1 MEEGLVMEMRWDL
14 DEIFPSFESEKF
26 QNSYRK
32 FEDNLHKMN
41 QWVEEELTTQ
51 EDPVRKM
58 EEFVVLLNGFYNEFV
73 PLRVYSRLR
82 LSVEATN
89 DKASQM
95 LEKLETKSADLTQP
109 KVKFQKWLG
118 RLEDLEQLIA
128 SSELLEEHR
137 LFFSNLAEDNKYTLS
152 EEEELIISKMSTTGS
167 LSWTKLQ
174 NLLTSTLTVEMEADG
189 EMKSLPL
196 PVVRN
201 MAYHSDPKV
210 RKAAYH
216 AELKSYEKIAE
227 SSAACLNGIKG
238 EVLTVTK
245 MRGYDSTLEMTL
257 LSQNM
262 ELTTLEAMLE
272 AMRESLPAFQKYYR
286 KKAEFLGY
294 EGGLP
299 FYEIFA
305 PLSDAEKEYTYAEA
319 REYIVKN
326 FRTFDD
332 ALAEFVDQ
340 AFENRWID
348 AEPRQ
353 GKRGGAFCSNIQP
366 LKVSRVMSNFN
377 NSFSNVITLA
387 HELGHAYHG
396 HCLGTE
402 TFLNSTYPM
411 PLAETASI
419 FSETI
424 VINSALKEATEE
436 EAFAI
441 LESTISKAGQVIVDI
456 YSRFLFESE
465 LFKRR
470 EDHSLSVNELKEIML
485 DAQKQAYGS
494 GLDPEYLHPYAWANK
509 VHYYYPLNNF
519 YNYPYAFGLLFAK
532 GIYSEYLKRGESFV
546 AEYNELLRVS
556 GKNSVT
562 DVAKM
567 AGMDVNSIDF
577 WRSSLKLVAEDIE
590 RFVELCDTLKK

>member
-1 MEEGLVMEMRWDL
+1 MEMRWSL
-14 DEIFPSFESEKF
+14 DEIYPSFESAKF
-26 QNSYRK
+26 QNSYQR
-32 FEDNLHKMN
+32 FEANLNKMN

-51 EDPVRKM
+51 NDAVRKM
-58 EEFVVLLNGFYNEFV
+58 EEFVTLLNEFYNEFV
-73 PLRVYSRLR
+73 PLRIYSRLR

-89 DKASQM
+89 EQAAQM
-95 LEKLETKSADLTQP
+95 LEKLDTKLADLTQP
-109 KVKFQKWLG
+109 IVRFQKWIGTLQDLG
-118 RLEDLEQLIA
+118 QLIA
-128 SSELLEEHR
+128 SSELLEEHC
-137 LFFSNLAEDNKYTLS
+137 LFFTNLAEEIKYTLS
-152 EEEELIISKMSTTGS
+152 EEEELIISKMSNTGS
-167 LSWTKLQ
+167 LAWTKLQ
-174 NLLTSTLTVEMEADG
+174 NLLTSTLTVEMEVDG
-189 EMKSLPL
+189 EVKSLPL

-201 MAYHSDPKV
+201 MAHHSDLEV
-210 RKAAYH
+210 RKAAYE
-216 AELKSYEKIAE
+216 AELESYKKIVE

-238 EVLTVTK
+238 EVLTKTK
-245 MRGYDSTLEMTL
+245 MRGYNSVLEMTL
-257 LSQNM
+257 MNQNM
-262 ELTTLEAMLE
+262 EPATLEAMLE
-272 AMRESLPAFQKYYR
+272 AMRESLPTFRKYYR
-286 KKAEFLGY
+286 KKAEVLGY
-294 EGGLP
+294 KNGLP
-299 FYEIFA
+299 FYEMYA
-305 PLSDAEKEYTYAEA
+305 PMSDAEKEYTYSEA

-326 FRTFDD
+326 FSKFND

-340 AFENRWID
+340 AFVNRWID
-348 AEPRQ
+348 AEPRK

-366 LKVSRVMSNFN
+366 LKISRVMSNFN

-402 TFLNSTYPM
+402 SFLNSRYPM

-424 VINSALKEATEE
+424 MINSALKEVTEE

-485 DAQKQAYGS
+485 DAQKQSYGD
-494 GLDPEYLHPYAWANK
+494 GLDPEYLHPYAWVNK
-509 VHYYYPLNNF
+509 VHYYYPHNNF

-532 GIYSEYLKRGESFV
+532 GLYSEYLKRGESFV
-546 AEYNELLRVS
+546 AEYNELLRS
-556 GKNSVT
+556 TGKKSIT

-567 AGMDVNSIDF
+567 AGIDVNSIDF
-577 WRSSLKLVAEDIE
+577 WRSSLKLIEDDIE
-590 RFVELCDTLKK
+590 RFVELCDALNQ